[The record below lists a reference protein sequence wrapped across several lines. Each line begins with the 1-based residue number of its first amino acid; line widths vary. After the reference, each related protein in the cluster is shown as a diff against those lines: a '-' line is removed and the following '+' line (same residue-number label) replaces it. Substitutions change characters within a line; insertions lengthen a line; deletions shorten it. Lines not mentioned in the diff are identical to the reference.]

1 MPAGQLIS
9 LSATQPI
16 KRTVTDRIVMI
27 DPYSIAGITALGLNN
42 ESKFAFV
49 NAPGLKYEWLMDTFS
64 PRSTTM
70 NTTALTSDSALT
82 QITVATGAYFKS
94 GDVVLIDDEY
104 MRITTEASNVI
115 DVSRAWGGTQAT
127 HANSSTVYLVG
138 QARREGTSA
147 VDSNWTEPSTGYNF
161 SSILQKSI
169 EVSRSNALLNR
180 YGIPDVVDREIDKA
194 MDELMMLINLQL
206 YHGQRV
212 AGSTSVPYASSFG
225 GLETFIS
232 TNKTDVSSAALTQK
246 HLEDEIAQC
255 YDAGGAPNLILCNT
269 WVKRK
274 IASFYEGSIRTE
286 RSESTGGMTI
296 DTIMSAVGVPLN
308 IVLDRH
314 CPAAKCYML
323 DQRFLGFI
331 TLDPFFEEDLGKSKD
346 TAYFGQVVGEYGFVV
361 QFEKAHSWLYGIST
375 SS

>member
-16 KRTVTDRIVMI
+16 KRTVTDRITMI

-42 ESKFAFV
+42 EGKFAFL
-49 NAPGLKYEWLMDTFS
+49 NAPGIKYEWLMDTFA
-64 PRSTTM
+64 PRSTTV
-70 NTTALTSDSALT
+70 NTTGLTSDSTLT
-82 QITVATGAYFKS
+82 QITVTTGAYFKS
-94 GDVVLIDDEY
+94 GDIILIDDEY
-104 MRITTEASNVI
+104 MRITTHASNVL
-115 DVSRAWGGTQAT
+115 DVSRDWGGTQAT
-127 HANSSTVYLVG
+127 HATASTVYLMG

-147 VDSNWTEPSTGYNF
+147 VDSNFTEPTTGYNF
-161 SSILQKSI
+161 SSILQKTI
-169 EVSRSNALLNR
+169 EVARTNALLNR

-194 MDELMMLINLQL
+194 VPELMMLLNLQL

-212 AGSTSVPYASSFG
+212 AGSTSAPYASSFG

-232 TNKTDVSSAALTQK
+232 TNPTPLSSAALTQK

-274 IASFYEGSIRTE
+274 IASFYEGSIRTTRDE
-286 RSESTGGMTI
+286 TTGGMVI

-314 CPAAKCYML
+314 CPTDTCYML
-323 DQRFLGFI
+323 DQRYLGFI
-331 TLDPFFEEDLGKSKD
+331 TLAPFFEEELGKSKD

-361 QFEKAHSWLYGIST
+361 QFEEAHSYIYGIST
-375 SS
+375 SA